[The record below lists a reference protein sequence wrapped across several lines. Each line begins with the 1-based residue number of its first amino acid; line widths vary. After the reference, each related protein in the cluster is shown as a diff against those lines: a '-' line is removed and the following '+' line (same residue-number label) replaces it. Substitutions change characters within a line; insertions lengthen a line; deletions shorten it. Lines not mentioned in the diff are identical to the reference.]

1 MYKTGVANLP
11 LHSGKAPQ
19 WLFKRM
25 LKLSRAIIELMS
37 IELGRDE
44 IIRRLADP
52 YWFQAFGCLLGFDWH
67 SSGVTTTVTA
77 ALKEGLC
84 GLEKELGLFIAG
96 GKAKRAIQTPQDI
109 IQYAEKFGFNPDFF
123 IRVSRLSA
131 KVDSAAIQDGFN
143 LYHHTIF
150 FTNEGHWCVIQ
161 QGMNENLGMA
171 RRYHWLSFTLKSF
184 VEEPHS
190 AVCCDIKTKPL
201 NFTAKEASELR
212 KVSLELSHEKPEKI
226 VKEILK
232 IRTLNLPLRHAV
244 SLSDIKP
251 ENLYKVLV
259 QTYEK
264 HPSDFE
270 SLLLT
275 KGLGAKTLRA
285 LALAAELIYGTPLS
299 FKDPARYS
307 FAHGGKDGTPYPV
320 NRKVYDRTIEIMKK
334 AIENAKIDRESK
346 TYALKRL
353 FMLNRKQMIRQE

>member
-1 MYKTGVANLP
+1 MYKSGIANLP

-25 LKLSRAIIELMS
+25 VTLSRAIIELMS

-52 YWFQAFGCLLGFDWH
+52 FWFQAFGCLLGFDWH
-67 SSGVTTTVTA
+67 SSGITTTVTGA
-77 ALKEGLC
+77 IKEGLR
-84 GLEKELGLFIAG
+84 GLEKEVGLFIAG
-96 GKAKRAIQTPQDI
+96 GKAQRAIHTPQEI
-109 IQYAEKFGFNPDFF
+109 TQYSEKFGFNPDFF
-123 IRVSRLSA
+123 IRSSKLSA
-131 KVDSAAIQDGFN
+131 KVDNAAIQDGFN

-150 FTNEGHWCVIQ
+150 FTSEGYWCVIQ
-161 QGMNENLGMA
+161 QGMNERLGIA

-190 AVCCDIKTKPL
+190 AVCCDIKTKAL

-212 KVSLELSHEKPEKI
+212 EVSVKLSHEKPEKI
-226 VKEILK
+226 TKEILK
-232 IRTLNLPLRHAV
+232 IRTLDLPMRHIL
-244 SLSDIKP
+244 SLSDINP
-251 ENLYKVLV
+251 ENFYKVLV

-264 HPSDFE
+264 QPSNFE

-285 LALAAELIYGTPLS
+285 LALTAELIYGTPLN

-307 FAHGGKDGTPYPV
+307 FSHGGKDGTPYPV
-320 NRKVYDRTIEIMKK
+320 NRQVYDKTIEIMKK
-334 AIENAKIDRESK
+334 AIEKAKIGRLDK
-346 TYALKRL
+346 INALKRVL
-353 FMLNRKQMIRQE
+353 SFFYHPEQPHQ